1 MSALVNDLINE
12 LLKSPVPWLIAT
24 FAAFEI
30 GNWTFRKLGEPVW
43 APPLMIALALLI
55 GGLLLTGTDYQTYFQ
70 GNALLHFMLGPA
82 TVALAVPL
90 YHALP
95 RLLAAFKPL
104 GGTLLLG
111 TLLGAGSAMGLAWLF
126 GLSHDSILAFGTR
139 AVTTPIAIGIG
150 EKIHAPIAL
159 AAALVGFSGVLGAAV
174 AEPLLKGV
182 KSDVARGF
190 AMGLAAHGVGTAR
203 AFQIHPTAGAF
214 AALGMGLNGM
224 LTAFWLPPLV
234 HALL

>member
-1 MSALVNDLINE
+1 MSALVNDLVNE
-12 LLKSPVPWLIAT
+12 LFKSPVPWLIAT

>member
-1 MSALVNDLINE
+1 MNALLQ
-12 LLKSPVPWLIAT
+12 SPLPWLLAT
-24 FAAFEI
+24 LAAFEL
-30 GNWTFRKLGEPVW
+30 GNWLFRRLGEPVW
-43 APPLMIALALLI
+43 APPLLITLALLI
-55 GGLLLTGTDYQTYFQ
+55 GALSLLQIDYQLYFR

-95 RLLAAFKPL
+95 RLLAAFRPL
-104 GGTLLLG
+104 AGTLLAG
-111 TLLGAGSAMGLAWLF
+111 SLLGAGSAMGLAWLLQ
-126 GLSHDSILAFGTR
+126 LSDASILAFGTR
-139 AVTTPIAIGIG
+139 AVTTPIAIGIAG
-150 EKIHAPIAL
+150 EIGAPVAL

-182 KSDVARGF
+182 QSDVARGF
-190 AMGLAAHGVGTAR
+190 ALGLAAHGVGTAR
-203 AFQIHPTAGAF
+203 AFQLHPTAGAF

-234 HALL
+234 HLLLR

>member
-1 MSALVNDLINE
+1 MSWLTDLMA
-12 LLKSPVPWLIAT
+12 SPVPWLIAT
-24 FAAFEI
+24 FAAYEI
-30 GNWTFRKLGEPVW
+30 GLWVFHKLGEPVW

-55 GGLLLTGTDYQTYFQ
+55 GGLLLTGTDYHTYFQ

-104 GGTLLLG
+104 GGTLLIG
-111 TLLGAGSAMGLAWLF
+111 TFVGAGSAMGLAWLF

-159 AAALVGFSGVLGAAV
+159 AAALVGFSGVLGAAI

-234 HALL
+234 HVLM

>member
-1 MSALVNDLINE
+1 MSALVNDLVNE
-12 LLKSPVPWLIAT
+12 LFKSPVPWLIAT

-126 GLSHDSILAFGTR
+126 DLSHDSILAFGTR

>member
-1 MSALVNDLINE
+1 MTG
-12 LLKSPVPWLIAT
+12 LLDPLLASPVPWLIAT
-24 FAAFEI
+24 LAAYEA
-30 GNWTFRKLGEPVW
+30 GLWTFQKLGQPVW

-111 TLLGAGSAMGLAWLF
+111 TLLGAGSAMGLAWVF
-126 GLSHDSILAFGTR
+126 GLSDDSILAFGTR

-159 AAALVGFSGVLGAAV
+159 AAALVGFSGVLGAAI

-224 LTAFWLPPLV
+224 LTAFWLPPVV

>member
-1 MSALVNDLINE
+1 MSWLTDLMA
-12 LLKSPVPWLIAT
+12 SPVPWLIAT
-24 FAAFEI
+24 FAAYEI
-30 GNWTFRKLGEPVW
+30 GLWVFHKLGEPVW

-55 GGLLLTGTDYQTYFQ
+55 GGLLLTGTDYHTYFQ

-104 GGTLLLG
+104 GGTLLIG
-111 TLLGAGSAMGLAWLF
+111 TFVGAGSAMGLAWLF

-150 EKIHAPIAL
+150 EKIHADR
-159 AAALVGFSGVLGAAV
+159 
-174 AEPLLKGV
+174 
-182 KSDVARGF
+182 KSV
-190 AMGLAAHGVGTAR
+190 V
-203 AFQIHPTAGAF
+203 
-214 AALGMGLNGM
+214 
-224 LTAFWLPPLV
+224 
-234 HALL
+234 

>member
-1 MSALVNDLINE
+1 MASFSE
-12 LLKSPVPWLIAT
+12 LFISPLPWLIAT
-24 FAAFEI
+24 FAAYEI
-30 GNWTFRKLGEPVW
+30 GNWIFQKLGQPIW

-55 GGLLLTGTDYQTYFQ
+55 GGLLLTGTSYQTYFQ

-104 GGTLLLG
+104 GGTLILG
-111 TLLGAGSAMGLAWLF
+111 SLLGAGSAMGLAWLF

-234 HALL
+234 HALQ

>member
-1 MSALVNDLINE
+1 MNLADL
-12 LLKSPVPWLIAT
+12 LQSPVPWLIAT
-24 FAAFEI
+24 FAAYEV
-30 GNWTFRKLGEPVW
+30 GNWTFQKLGQPVW

-55 GGLLLTGTDYQTYFQ
+55 GGLLLTGTDYQTYFR

>member
-1 MSALVNDLINE
+1 MSGAHSVLQTVLA
-12 LLKSPVPWLIAT
+12 SPVPWLAT
-24 FAAFEI
+24 TLLAFEC
-30 GNWTFRKLGEPVW
+30 GNWLFRRWGEPVW
-43 APPLMIALALLI
+43 APPLLIALALII
-55 GGLLLTGTDYQTYFQ
+55 GGLLLTGADYAIYFR

-90 YHALP
+90 YRSLP
-95 RLLAAFKPL
+95 RLRAAFRPL
-104 GGTLLLG
+104 TVILLVGTV
-111 TLLGAGSAMGLAWLF
+111 LGAGGAMGLAWLF
-126 GLSHDSILAFGTR
+126 RLSHDSILAFGTR
-139 AVTTPIAIGIG
+139 AVTTPIAIGIA
-150 EKIHAPIAL
+150 EKIHSPVAL
-159 AAALVGFSGVLGAAV
+159 AAALVGFSGVVGASL

-224 LTAFWLPPLV
+224 ITAFWLPPVVRWILG
-234 HALL
+234 

>member
-1 MSALVNDLINE
+1 MSLLTE
-12 LLKSPVPWLIAT
+12 LLASPVPWLIAT
-24 FAAFEI
+24 FAAYEV
-30 GNWTFRKLGEPVW
+30 GNWLFRRLGEPVW

-55 GGLLLTGTDYQTYFQ
+55 GGLLLTGTDYQTYFK

-95 RLLAAFKPL
+95 RLLAAFRPL

-111 TLLGAGSAMGLAWLF
+111 TVLGGGGAMALALLF
-126 GLSHDSILAFGTR
+126 GLSHESVLAFGTR
-139 AVTTPIAIGIG
+139 AVTTPIAIGIA
-150 EKIHAPIAL
+150 EKIHSPIAL
-159 AAALVGFSGVLGAAV
+159 AAAIVGFSGVLGAAL

-203 AFQIHPTAGAF
+203 AFQLHPTAGAF
-214 AALGMGLNGM
+214 AALGMGLNGI

-234 HALL
+234 HALMR

>member
-1 MSALVNDLINE
+1 MMFDGRLLDE
-12 LLKSPVPWLIAT
+12 LLRSPVPWLIAT
-24 FAAFEI
+24 FAAYEI
-30 GNWTFRKLGEPVW
+30 GNWLFQNLGQPVW

-104 GGTLLLG
+104 GGTLLVG
-111 TLLGAGSAMGLAWLF
+111 TLLGAGVAMGLALLF
-126 GLSHDSILAFGTR
+126 GLSHDSVLAFGTR
-139 AVTTPIAIGIG
+139 AVTTPIAIGIAD
-150 EKIHAPIAL
+150 KIQAPIAL
-159 AAALVGFSGVLGAAV
+159 AAAIVGFSGVLGAAL